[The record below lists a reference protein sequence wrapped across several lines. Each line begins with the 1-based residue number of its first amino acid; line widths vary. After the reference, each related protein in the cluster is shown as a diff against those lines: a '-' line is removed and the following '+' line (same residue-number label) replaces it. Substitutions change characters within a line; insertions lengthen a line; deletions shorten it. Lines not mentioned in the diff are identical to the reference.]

1 MTPASEK
8 GIALSRLTRMVG
20 QALAAAPLQNVWV
33 IAELS
38 DLRVNH
44 GHCYME
50 LMEKDPATGS
60 ITARMRAAIWASNF
74 PGINATFMAATGRRL
89 ESGLKV
95 MVCGTVNFHPSFG
108 LSFIISAIDPSYTMG
123 EAERRRREIIARLT
137 AEGVIDLNRQLEW
150 PDVASRIAIISAP
163 GAAGYG
169 DFIHQ
174 LYTNPSRLRFSTR
187 LFTAMMQGD
196 RTAPSIIGCLDEIA
210 ADADSYDCVVIIRG
224 GGATSDL
231 LAFDDYDL
239 ANNIA
244 QFPLPVIIGIGHERD
259 ITVLDYVAN
268 MRVKTPTAAAEWLI
282 GRGDQAL
289 GRLRQTAADIMLR
302 AADLI
307 QGAQTH
313 LAYIESTLGFA
324 PGAAIQRAT
333 STLQRHTM
341 MLAQTGARR
350 IAPEATRLQGV
361 AASISTAAL
370 TAISR
375 AADRLESRRSLLA
388 ALSPQATLARG
399 YSITTAGSRTIRSA
413 ADLHEGDTVVTTLAS
428 GSFTATVTLTNPSV
442 KSSSK
447 E

>member
-1 MTPASEK
+1 MIHRQEK
-8 GIALSRLTRMVG
+8 GITLSRLTRLVG
-20 QALAAAPLQNVWV
+20 QALASAPLQNVWV
-33 IAELS
+33 VAELS

-50 LMEKDPATGS
+50 LMEKDPSTGS
-60 ITARMRAAIWASNF
+60 IVARMRAAIWASNF
-74 PGINATFMAATGRRL
+74 PSVNATFMAATGRRL

-95 MVCGTVNFHPSFG
+95 MVCGTVNFHPAFG
-108 LSFIISAIDPSYTMG
+108 LSFIISSIDPSFTMG

-150 PDVASRIAIISAP
+150 PDVPSRIAVISAP

-174 LYTNPSRLRFSTR
+174 LYNNPSRLRFSSR

-196 RTAPSIIGCLDEIA
+196 RTAPSIIACLEEIA
-210 ADADSYDCVVIIRG
+210 ADIDSFDCVVIIRG

-231 LAFDDYDL
+231 LAFDDYEL
-239 ANNIA
+239 AMNIA

-282 GRGDQAL
+282 GRGEDAL
-289 GRLRQTAADIMLR
+289 ARLRQTASDIMLR

-313 LAYIESTLGFA
+313 LAYIESALAFS
-324 PGAAIQRAT
+324 PGAALQRAT

-350 IAPEATRLQGV
+350 IAPEQTRLQGV
-361 AASISTAAL
+361 AASLSTAAL
-370 TAISR
+370 NAVSR
-375 AADRLESRRSLLA
+375 AADRLEARRSLLD

-399 YSITTAGSRTIRSA
+399 YSITTVGGRAIRSA
-413 ADLHEGDTVVTTLAS
+413 ADLRAGDTVVTSLAS
-428 GSFTATVTLTNPSV
+428 GSFSSTVILTNPKQTPST
-442 KSSSK
+442 
-447 E
+447 EE